1 MFATENI
8 HIAIFL
14 TVGKASIKIC
24 PTRCLGITH
33 GRTTDKWI
41 LSCFNKG
48 TNLKIALPAVEAL
61 MASITYVNSLTYNE
75 KEHTYAIISG

>member
-1 MFATENI
+1 M
-8 HIAIFL
+8 
-14 TVGKASIKIC
+14 
-24 PTRCLGITH
+24 
-33 GRTTDKWI
+33 TDKWI

-48 TNLKIALPAVEAL
+48 TTLKIALPAVEVL